1 ASDRLKDDKFVVM
14 EAVSHSGHALK
25 YASERMRDNNSVVSI
40 AMKNDSNASRYASER
55 IIELLRKDVTY
66 EFV

>member
-1 ASDRLKDDKFVVM
+1 
-14 EAVSHSGHALK
+14 HALK